1 MLLKNAVWST
11 IIIALCMG
19 RALEVG
25 GAPVKYVNGDHGKL
39 IVKAGEKVLEEGVKT
54 DLPEGT
60 EVSIEVKPDEGY
72 TLHYVKVQGLS
83 YIKKDKDGK
92 PILSPKGNEITV
104 NDPSY
109 RNCHLR
115 NGKIASFQSMKEVFV
130 VGTKAISITSEFEKY
145 VELDFKV
152 DNKEALESA
161 KLILVTAAEKS
172 SDEKMLGVVAAEGML
187 PYQLPFGDRLYYAF
201 KLKEGYRIVKAQS
214 VETKLDGKTETNDYL
229 KYINSSSARDDEGTI
244 YAPAYDFTEVEQVK
258 KLEFELGLKK
268 TGGNNG
274 EGTAIYTTPMGNLEI
289 FPNPFSNSISFRG
302 LRGEIRVSL
311 VNAIGNMLL
320 SYPTNGATEI
330 TIDTSRV
337 PAGIYLVVIE
347 NESSRFAYKMVK

>member
-1 MLLKNAVWST
+1 MLLKNAFLGAIV
-11 IIIALCMG
+11 IALCTG

-25 GAPVKYVNGDHGKL
+25 GVPVKYVNGDHGKL
-39 IVKAGEKVLEEGVKT
+39 IVRAGEKVLEEGVKN

-92 PILSPKGNEITV
+92 PVLTPSGNEITV

-115 NGKIASFQSMKEVFV
+115 NGKVASFQSMKEVFV
-130 VGTKAISITSEFEKY
+130 VGTKAISITSVFEKY

-152 DNKEALESA
+152 DNTEGLESA
-161 KLILVTAAEKS
+161 NLILVTATEKS
-172 SDEKMLGVVAAEGML
+172 EDEKLLGVVPAEGML
-187 PYQLPFGDRLYYAF
+187 PYKLPFGDRLYYAF
-201 KLKEGYRIVKAQS
+201 RLKKGYSIVKAQS

-229 KYINSSSARDDEGTI
+229 KYMNSSSAKDNEGTI
-244 YAPAYDFTEVEQVK
+244 YAPAYNFTEAEQVK

-274 EGTAIYTTPMGNLEI
+274 GGTAIYTASINDLEV
-289 FPNPFSNSISFRG
+289 FPNPFSDYISLKG
-302 LRGEIRVSL
+302 LRGESRVSL
-311 VNAIGNMLL
+311 VDAIGNMVLC
-320 SYPTNGATEI
+320 YPTHGATEI
-330 TIDTSRV
+330 SINTTDI
-337 PAGIYLVVIE
+337 PAGVYLIVVE
-347 NESSRFAYKMVK
+347 NGSSRFAYKVVK